1 MHILQITPQLPWP
14 PDNGGRMALH
24 QLVRQI
30 GRRNRLTLLSLC
42 DGDAAAGVQALAPH
56 CESIITVRDQTGSLF
71 SWLDAATSERPF
83 SMARFHSR
91 ALAKKAADICE
102 QRGIDLVHFDHLHTA
117 AYVRAI
123 PPHLP
128 TLLREHNVESR
139 ILERF
144 AETATGPLLR
154 PLLRRQARA
163 LARYEGISC
172 ARFDRCLAV
181 TKVDAQR
188 LRALAPTAHI
198 EALPDGVDT
207 DFFRPQPAASVD
219 PDRLVTTGDY
229 SWRPTRDGLDFLTE
243 EIFPRLRSLVP
254 HARLSV
260 VGRGAPNALLQNG
273 AARGID
279 VLGRVPDVRPEIA
292 RGAVFVSPTRVGSGI
307 RIKILEAMAL
317 ARPVVA
323 TTIGAEGIEAA
334 DGEHLRLGDNPQALA
349 ETIAGLLADAAE
361 CERLGRAGRRL
372 VERKYGW
379 DGIGDSLCG
388 IYEELAGRAEPAV

>member
-1 MHILQITPQLPWP
+1 
-14 PDNGGRMALH
+14 MALY

-42 DGDAAAGVQALAPH
+42 DQDAAEGVEALKPH
-56 CESIITVRDQTGSLF
+56 CESIVTVRDQTGSLF

-83 SMARFHSR
+83 SMARLHSR
-91 ALAKKAADICE
+91 ALAKKAADICG
-102 QRGIDLVHFDHLHTA
+102 QRDIDLVHFDHLHTA

-123 PPHLP
+123 PPQLP

-144 AETATGPLLR
+144 AETGVGPLLR
-154 PLLRRQARA
+154 PLMRRQARA

-181 TKVDAQR
+181 TDVDAHR
-188 LRALAPTAHI
+188 LRTLAPSARI
-198 EALPDGVDT
+198 DVLPDGVDT
-207 DFFRPQPAASVD
+207 NFFRPEPFSAAE

-243 EIFPRLRSLVP
+243 EIFPRVRDLVP
-254 HARLSV
+254 GARLSV
-260 VGRGAPNALLQNG
+260 VGRAAPDALVRHG

-279 VLGRVPDVRPEIA
+279 VRGLVPDVRPEIA
-292 RGAVFVSPTRVGSGI
+292 RGALFVSPTRIGSGI

-317 ARPVVA
+317 ARPVVS
-323 TTIGAEGIEAA
+323 TTIGAEGIGAK
-334 DGEHLRLGDNPQALA
+334 DGEHLRLADEPQAMA
-349 ETIAGLLADAAE
+349 ETIAQLLGDAGNS
-361 CERLGRAGRRL
+361 ERMGRAASLL

-379 DGIGDSLCG
+379 DSLGDELHT
-388 IYEELAGRAEPAV
+388 IYQELSGVGGMPQQPSGTGA